1 MEEKEG
7 SVVFCMHEIDCF
19 LSEHV
24 GQVAVEFDLL
34 SILFDGFGVAW
45 LVILLGM
52 VKITSRTGPQAV
64 KVIKPPSSRIKF
76 IRVSQVPLSD
86 QPSPVTEL
94 LETVRQSD
102 LFEVHAV
109 GRGRG
114 IGFVSESL
122 LVPPRH

>member
-1 MEEKEG
+1 MKEKEG
-7 SVVFCMHEIDCF
+7 SVVFCMDEIDRF

-34 SILFDGFGVAW
+34 AILFDGFGVA
-45 LVILLGM
+45 LFIILFGM

-64 KVIKPPSSRIKF
+64 KVIEPPLSRMKF
-76 IRVSQVPLSD
+76 IRVSQVPLTD

-94 LETVRQSD
+94 LEPVCHGD
-102 LFEVHAV
+102 LLQIHAV

-114 IGFVSESL
+114 IGFMPEAL